1 MKRSL
6 SLKMGRGQSPSLVA
20 GLAIVGL
27 LGGLA
32 LLSVFWTPYDPLATN
47 SSERFASP
55 TWRHILGTDQ
65 LGRDVL
71 SIAIEGARTSLLA
84 ALAATSFAI
93 VIGTTL
99 GIFSA
104 VASRWIDGFV
114 SAMVTAV
121 IALPALLLALVF
133 AAARGPSTA
142 TAVTAIGIA
151 TGASVA
157 AVTRFEVDGIMR
169 APFVLASRFS
179 GASTTLIVRRH
190 VLRNLAPT
198 LAVQS
203 SGAASIAIIAESTL
217 AYLGLGT
224 PPPTPSWGRMLSA
237 TQQYLLVHPLLTLWP
252 AVFVCVAVLGFNLLG
267 DGLRERLDPTL
278 TYYR

>member
-217 AYLGLGT
+217 SYLGLGT